1 MPTWLRLCALFAVFA
16 AADISWAQNSLPPGS
31 GEAKVVRAYFDDP
44 RIARRAV
51 VSMEALESEYEK
63 GYIVLLAT
71 DEEIAVARRAGF
83 RVVEDTSFPVVG
95 KFAPERTL
103 NPGQLRVDPW
113 AFAATDAAPAAVIAG
128 FSCYRTVENSYESA
142 RRIVDAHPELA
153 TWTAVGQSWK
163 KENAA
168 GGYDLMMLR
177 LTNSAISGTKPAM
190 FVTAMVHPREV
201 APVELVLRFAEEL
214 VDAYDTDADAR
225 WLLDHHELHLMPAVN
240 PDGRKRA
247 EMGLSWR
254 KNHNTDHCPSMEP
267 GLGVDLNRNF
277 GFQWGGSGGS
287 SGNECS
293 KTYRGSAANSEAEA
307 QAVKTYMD
315 DLFPDARGPD
325 DDDAAAAD
333 TSGIFLD
340 IHSHGR
346 LVLYPWGHTSDL
358 APNDGQ
364 LQTLAR
370 KVTFFNQHTPQQGFE
385 LYQVNGSTQ
394 GYAYGELGRASLTF
408 ELGNTFFQRCDYFE
422 SRILPRNLPALRYAL
437 KVARKPYVTPYGPDV
452 LDFSLSAVDTDPSTM
467 GVTAGTQVEVAA
479 TFDDT
484 RYKPGSGQSTQTI
497 AAGEYYLDTPHWA
510 DGSLAMAM
518 SAVDG
523 AFDGESESATA
534 TVDTTG
540 LSAGRHTVFVRGKD
554 ADGNWGAPGAVF
566 LFVGN
571 GPPAAP
577 AAPAVT
583 AGTAQLA
590 IGWTAPADNG
600 STITGYAVRYKI
612 TQRGGWLLAAAG
624 TDTQTTIT
632 GLTNDMEYE
641 VQVHAVNAVGRS
653 AWSESST
660 ATPNLDPVLI
670 DFGAAQYRAV
680 EGASASVVVRLDAA
694 HGLAGGIDIPIE
706 VSGGTASSSE
716 YDVPASIRFGA
727 TDTEAVLLVATTE
740 DTLVEADE
748 TIVIAF
754 GSLPAGFV
762 AGERTTTV
770 TITDNDS
777 APPPP
782 PPPPPTGG
790 GGGGGSANR
799 PPVIES
805 EIEDQTLTAGDALEL
820 DIHLNFYDR
829 DQRALDYTVE
839 SADPSVAEV
848 EVDRHGLVTIRGVR
862 RGVTAITVTAAD
874 RREESVSQTF
884 VVTVGGPALV
894 ALVPQAADLMREGFV
909 RVINHS
915 GEGGEIA
922 IAAIDDAGMRA
933 GPIALTLGV
942 GETVHFNSTDLED
955 GNAAK
960 GLADGL
966 GPAEGDWRLVL
977 DSDLDFEVLS
987 YIRTEDGFLTAMHD
1001 VVPLIDGAYR
1011 VAIFNPGSNPNQVSH
1026 LRLINPGTGTAEV
1039 SVEGI
1044 DDAGASPGTAVEFDV
1059 PAGRSTTLTASEL
1072 EAGTGLDGAL
1082 GDGIGKWRL
1091 SVMSDR
1097 PIVAMSLLSS
1107 PTGHLTN
1114 LSALPP
1120 TPDEDSGDVLPLFPA
1135 ASDPLG
1141 RQGFVRV
1148 VNRADESGTVL
1159 IEAYDDSD
1167 LSYPPLTLA
1176 LNAKQTRHFNSDDLE
1191 LGNAGKGLTG
1201 STGSGMGDWRLVL
1214 SSDLDVDVLAYIRTD
1229 DGFLTS
1235 MHDVAPAL
1243 LGERRVAI
1251 FNPGSNPN
1259 QVSRLR
1265 LVNPGTEDAQVAIT
1279 GVDDAGASGGSVT
1292 VTVSAGASRTIAAA
1306 DLEAGGEGFAGSL
1319 GDGEGKWRL
1328 AVTSE
1333 QPVIVMSLLS
1343 SPTGHLTN
1351 LSTAPDRGGR

>member
-1 MPTWLRLCALFAVFA
+1 MNRDATRTRTWLRLVALFAAVA
-16 AADISWAQNSLPPGS
+16 AADISRAQNSLPPGS
-31 GEAKVVRAYFDDP
+31 GETKVVRAYFDDP
-44 RIARRAV
+44 RMARRAV

-83 RVVEDTSFPVVG
+83 RVVEDRLFPVVG

-103 NPGQLRVDPW
+103 HPGQLRIDPW
-113 AFAATDAAPAAVIAG
+113 AFAATDAAPAEVIAG
-128 FSCYRTVENSYESA
+128 FPCYRTVENSYESA

-177 LTNSAISGTKPAM
+177 LTNSAVSGTKPAM
-190 FVTAMVHPREV
+190 FVTAMVHAREY

-247 EMGLSWR
+247 EVGLSWR
-254 KNHNTDHCPSMEP
+254 KNHNTDHCPSAQP

-277 GFQWGGSGGS
+277 GFQWGGSLGS
-287 SGNECS
+287 SGIECS
-293 KTYRGSAANSEAEA
+293 GNYRGSAANSEAET

-325 DDDAAAAD
+325 EDDAAAAD

-346 LVLYPWGHTSDL
+346 LVLYPWAHTSDL

-364 LQTLAR
+364 LQTFAR
-370 KVTFFNQHTPQQGFE
+370 KVAFFNRHTPQQGFD
-385 LYQVNGSTQ
+385 LYQFNGSTQ

-408 ELGNTFFQRCDYFE
+408 ELGNTFFQSCGYFE

-437 KVARKPYVTPYGPDV
+437 QVARKPYVTPYGPDV

-497 AAGEYYLDTPHWA
+497 AAGEYYLNTPHWA

-540 LSAGRHTVFVRGKD
+540 LSSGRHTVFVRGKD

-590 IGWTAPADNG
+590 IGWAAPADNG
-600 STITGYAVRYKI
+600 SAITGYALRYKPAE
-612 TQRGGWLLAAAG
+612 RGGWLLADAG
-624 TDTQTTIT
+624 TSGQTTIT
-632 GLTNDMEYE
+632 GLTNDTEYE

-706 VSGGTASSSE
+706 VSGGTASSGE

-727 TDTEAVLLVATTE
+727 TDTEAVLLVATTQ
-740 DTLVEADE
+740 DTVAEADE
-748 TIVIAF
+748 TIVIVF

-762 AGERTTTV
+762 AGRRTTTV
-770 TITDNDS
+770 TIMDNDS
-777 APPPP
+777 PPP

-790 GGGGGSANR
+790 GGGSANR
-799 PPVIES
+799 PPVVEAQIEGQRL
-805 EIEDQTLTAGDALEL
+805 DAGTVLEL
-820 DIHLNFYDR
+820 DISRSFYDR
-829 DQRALDYTVE
+829 ERRALTYSAESDDLAVVAVTV
-839 SADPSVAEV
+839 DQ
-848 EVDRHGLVTIRGVR
+848 HGMLTLRGIARGV
-862 RGVTAITVTAAD
+862 ATVTVTVAD
-874 RREESVSQTF
+874 HRDERVSQTF
-884 VVTVGGPALV
+884 AVTVLGPATVWLF
-894 ALVPQAADLMREGFV
+894 PAASDPLRQGFV
-909 RVINHS
+909 RVINRS
-915 GEGGEIA
+915 AEAGAVRVE
-922 IAAIDDAGMRA
+922 AIDDAGTRR
-933 GPIALTLGV
+933 GPVTLSIAAN
-942 GETVHFNSTDLED
+942 ETVHFNSDDLEQ
-955 GNAAK
+955 GNAGK
-960 GLADGL
+960 GLPGGL
-966 GPAEGDWRLVL
+966 GSGEGDRRLEL
-977 DSDLDFEVLS
+977 DSQLDFEVLS

-1001 VVPLIDGAYR
+1001 VAPVTKNGHR
-1011 VAIFNPGSNPNQVSH
+1011 VVTFNPGSNPNQKSH
-1026 LRLINPGTGTAEV
+1026 LRLVNFGSAEAQV
-1039 SVEGI
+1039 VVTGI
-1044 DDAGASPGTAVEFDV
+1044 DDTGASPGTEVRITV
-1059 PAGRSTTLTASEL
+1059 PAGAAGTVTAAEL
-1072 EAGTGLDGAL
+1072 ETGTDAFEGAL
-1082 GDGIGKWRL
+1082 GNGSGKWRL
-1091 SVMSDR
+1091 RVESDQ
-1097 PIVAMSLLSS
+1097 PI
-1107 PTGHLTN
+1107 
-1114 LSALPP
+1114 
-1120 TPDEDSGDVLPLFPA
+1120 
-1135 ASDPLG
+1135 
-1141 RQGFVRV
+1141 R
-1148 VNRADESGTVL
+1148 
-1159 IEAYDDSD
+1159 
-1167 LSYPPLTLA
+1167 
-1176 LNAKQTRHFNSDDLE
+1176 
-1191 LGNAGKGLTG
+1191 
-1201 STGSGMGDWRLVL
+1201 
-1214 SSDLDVDVLAYIRTD
+1214 
-1229 DGFLTS
+1229 
-1235 MHDVAPAL
+1235 
-1243 LGERRVAI
+1243 
-1251 FNPGSNPN
+1251 
-1259 QVSRLR
+1259 
-1265 LVNPGTEDAQVAIT
+1265 
-1279 GVDDAGASGGSVT
+1279 
-1292 VTVSAGASRTIAAA
+1292 
-1306 DLEAGGEGFAGSL
+1306 
-1319 GDGEGKWRL
+1319 
-1328 AVTSE
+1328 
-1333 QPVIVMSLLS
+1333 VMSLLDG
-1343 SPTGHLTN
+1343 PKGHLTN
-1351 LSTAPDRGGR
+1351 LSTARSRNEGVVETEEQ

>member
-1 MPTWLRLCALFAVFA
+1 
-16 AADISWAQNSLPPGS
+16 
-31 GEAKVVRAYFDDP
+31 
-44 RIARRAV
+44 
-51 VSMEALESEYEK
+51 MEALESEYEK

-103 NPGQLRVDPW
+103 NPSQLRIDPW
-113 AFAATDAAPAAVIAG
+113 AFAATDETPAAVIAG
-128 FSCYRTVENSYESA
+128 FPCYRTVENTYESA
-142 RRIVDAHPELA
+142 RRIVDAHPTLA

-190 FVTAMVHPREV
+190 FVTAMVHAREY

-225 WLLDHHELHLMPAVN
+225 WLLDHHELHLMLAVN

-247 EMGLSWR
+247 EVGLSWR
-254 KNHNTDHCPSMEP
+254 KNHNTDHCPSAEP

-287 SGNECS
+287 SGNECAA
-293 KTYRGSAANSEAEA
+293 TYRGSAANSEAEA

-325 DDDAAAAD
+325 EDDAAAAD

-346 LVLYPWGHTSDL
+346 LVLYPWDHTSDP
-358 APNDGQ
+358 APNGGQ

-370 KVTFFNQHTPQQGFE
+370 KVTFFNRHTPQQGFD

-394 GYAYGELGRASLTF
+394 SYAYGELGRASLTF
-408 ELGNTFFQRCDYFE
+408 ELGNTFFQWCAYFE

-437 KVARKPYVTPYGPDV
+437 KVAREPYVTPYGPDV
-452 LDFSLSAVDTDPSTM
+452 LDISLSAMDTDPSTM
-467 GVTAGTQVEVAA
+467 GIPAGTQVEVAA

-577 AAPAVT
+577 AAPA
-583 AGTAQLA
+583 GTAQLA

-600 STITGYAVRYKI
+600 SAITGYAVRYKP
-612 TQRGGWLLAAAG
+612 TERGGWLLADAG
-624 TDTQTTIT
+624 TGGQTTIT
-632 GLTNDMEYE
+632 GLTNDTEYE
-641 VQVHAVNAVGRS
+641 VQVHAVNTVGRS

-660 ATPNLDPVLI
+660 ATPDLDSILVA
-670 DFGAAQYRAV
+670 FGSAQYRAV

-706 VSGGTASSSE
+706 VSGGTASSGE

-740 DTLVEADE
+740 DTLAEADE
-748 TIVIAF
+748 TIVIVF

-777 APPPP
+777 P

-790 GGGGGSANR
+790 GGGGGSTNR
-799 PPVIES
+799 PPVVEAQIEN
-805 EIEDQTLTAGDALEL
+805 QRLDADAVLEL
-820 DIHLNFYDR
+820 DTSRNFYDR
-829 DQRALDYTVE
+829 ERRALTYSAESDDLAVVAVTV
-839 SADPSVAEV
+839 DQ
-848 EVDRHGLVTIRGVR
+848 HGVLTLRGIARGVAR
-862 RGVTAITVTAAD
+862 VTVTVAD
-874 RREESVSQTF
+874 HRDERVSQTF
-884 VVTVGGPALV
+884 AVTVLGPATVWLF
-894 ALVPQAADLMREGFV
+894 PAASDPRRQGFV
-909 RVINHS
+909 RVINRS
-915 GEGGEIA
+915 AEAGAVRVE
-922 IAAIDDAGMRA
+922 AIDDAGTRR
-933 GPIALTLGV
+933 GPVTLSIAAN
-942 GETVHFNSTDLED
+942 ETVHFNSDDLEQ
-955 GNAAK
+955 GSAGK
-960 GLADGL
+960 GLSGGV
-966 GPAEGDWRLVL
+966 GPGEGDRRLEL
-977 DSDLDFEVLS
+977 DSELDFEALS

-1001 VVPLIDGAYR
+1001 VAPVTKNGHR
-1011 VAIFNPGSNPNQVSH
+1011 VVTFNPGSNPNQ
-1026 LRLINPGTGTAEV
+1026 
-1039 SVEGI
+1039 
-1044 DDAGASPGTAVEFDV
+1044 
-1059 PAGRSTTLTASEL
+1059 
-1072 EAGTGLDGAL
+1072 
-1082 GDGIGKWRL
+1082 K
-1091 SVMSDR
+1091 
-1097 PIVAMSLLSS
+1097 
-1107 PTGHLTN
+1107 
-1114 LSALPP
+1114 
-1120 TPDEDSGDVLPLFPA
+1120 
-1135 ASDPLG
+1135 
-1141 RQGFVRV
+1141 
-1148 VNRADESGTVL
+1148 
-1159 IEAYDDSD
+1159 
-1167 LSYPPLTLA
+1167 
-1176 LNAKQTRHFNSDDLE
+1176 
-1191 LGNAGKGLTG
+1191 
-1201 STGSGMGDWRLVL
+1201 
-1214 SSDLDVDVLAYIRTD
+1214 
-1229 DGFLTS
+1229 
-1235 MHDVAPAL
+1235 
-1243 LGERRVAI
+1243 
-1251 FNPGSNPN
+1251 
-1259 QVSRLR
+1259 SRLR
-1265 LVNPGTEDAQVAIT
+1265 LVNFGSEDARVMVT
-1279 GVDDAGASGGSVT
+1279 GVDDTGASPGTEVRITVPAGAART
-1292 VTVSAGASRTIAAA
+1292 VTAAELETGTDAFEGA
-1306 DLEAGGEGFAGSL
+1306 LGHGS
-1319 GDGEGKWRL
+1319 GKWRL
-1328 AVTSE
+1328 RVESD
-1333 QPVIVMSLLS
+1333 QPIRVMSLLDG
-1343 SPTGHLTN
+1343 PKGHLTN
-1351 LSTAPDRGGR
+1351 LSTAPLRRGELAAEDDKMSNDG